1 MDYSTHISQKI
12 MQEAEL
18 LQQLSIWKLKD
29 ETVVF
34 TNGCFDI
41 LHKGHIQLLIEAAAL
56 GNHLIIGLNS
66 DESVKRLKGNNRP
79 INSQQDRA
87 FLLAALEM
95 VDAVI
100 FFNEDTPINLI
111 HTIRP
116 NFLVKGGDYQLET
129 IVGADFV
136 MQSSGEV
143 HIVSTLEGYSTT
155 KILQQK
161 P

>member
-136 MQSSGEV
+136 MQSGGEV